1 MLYVPYTDVARN
13 YEKTMRLKIQLY
25 VLSLWLL
32 FALLFVNKVQ
42 IPLCYENCEFIG
54 FWNLITTNIIPLVCI
69 VFIIAGFWFY
79 YRFKYTIQGA
89 KSLPEKIEEMEN
101 INWEHLTFLVTYVI
115 PLLSFDLD
123 FNLSEDRNGLMFF
136 LVLIV
141 IGMIYVKT
149 NILGYHIYKSKTTNK
164 KNIILISR
172 EVLQEQDWIEHKL
185 ISDNIYFAIKSKN
198 NGIKRT

>member
-1 MLYVPYTDVARN
+1 
-13 YEKTMRLKIQLY
+13 MRLKVQLY
-25 VLSLWLL
+25 ILSLWLL
-32 FALLFVNKVQ
+32 FALLFINKVQ
-42 IPLCYENCEFIG
+42 FPICFEDCQFIG
-54 FWNLITTNIIPLVCI
+54 FYEIIVQNIIPLVSI

-79 YRFKYTIQGA
+79 YRFKYIIKGA
-89 KSLPEKIEEMEN
+89 KSLPEKIEIIEN

-149 NILGYHIYKSKTTNK
+149 NMFYNNPTLAILGYHIYKSNTTNK
-164 KNIILISR
+164 KNIIIISR
-172 EVLQEQDWIEHKL
+172 EVLQNEDWIEHKL
-185 ISDNIYFAIKSKN
+185 ISDNIYFAIKSTK

>member
-1 MLYVPYTDVARN
+1 
-13 YEKTMRLKIQLY
+13 MRLKIQLY
-25 VLSLWLL
+25 ILSLWLL
-32 FALLFVNKVQ
+32 FALLFLNKIQ
-42 IPLCYENCEFIG
+42 IPLCFENCEFIG
-54 FWNLITTNIIPLVCI
+54 LGKLITLNIIPIICI

-79 YRFKYTIQGA
+79 YRFKYIIKGA

-101 INWEHLTFLVTYVI
+101 INWEHLTFLVTYII

-123 FNLSEDRNGLMFF
+123 FNLTKDRNGLMFF

-149 NILGYHIYKSKTTNK
+149 NMFYNNPTLAILGYHIYKSKTTNQ
-164 KNIILISR
+164 KNIIIISS
-172 EVLQEQDWIEHKL
+172 EVLQEQDWIEHKH
-185 ISDNIYFAIKSKN
+185 ISDNIYFAIKSQT

>member
-1 MLYVPYTDVARN
+1 
-13 YEKTMRLKIQLY
+13 MRLKIQLY
-25 VLSLWLL
+25 ILSLWLL
-32 FALLFVNKVQ
+32 FTLLFANKVQ
-42 IPLCYENCEFIG
+42 VPLCFDNCEFIG
-54 FWNLITTNIIPLVCI
+54 FWNLIKLNIIPIISI
-69 VFIIAGFWFY
+69 VFIVAGFWFY
-79 YRFKYTIQGA
+79 YRFKYIIKGA

-136 LVLIV
+136 LVIIV

-149 NILGYHIYKSKTTNK
+149 NMFYNNPTLAILGYHICKTKTTNK

-172 EVLQEQDWIEHKL
+172 EVFQEQDWIEYKL
-185 ISDNIYFAIKSKN
+185 ISDNIYFAIKSKQ